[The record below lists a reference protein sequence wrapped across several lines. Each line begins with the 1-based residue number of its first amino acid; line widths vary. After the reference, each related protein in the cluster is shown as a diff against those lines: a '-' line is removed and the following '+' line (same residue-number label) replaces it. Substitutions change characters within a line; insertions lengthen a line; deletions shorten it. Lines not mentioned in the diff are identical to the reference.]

1 MVKFVQYKGKKY
13 IVITTTFS
21 NDCIEAPA
29 QIQINLEDVKPEH
42 HLSIFRQASFLLN
55 RPLRL
60 AKPQSKQEGISWWK
74 RLFRIK

>member
-21 NDCIEAPA
+21 NDDIEAPV
-29 QIQINLEDVKPEH
+29 QIQINLTDVESEH

-60 AKPQSKQEGISWWK
+60 AKPQSKQKGISWWK
-74 RLFRIK
+74 RLFGNK

>member
-21 NDCIEAPA
+21 NDNIEAPV
-29 QIQINLEDVKPEH
+29 QIQINLTDVEPEH

-60 AKPQSKQEGISWWK
+60 AKPQSKQKGISWWK
-74 RLFRIK
+74 RLFGNK

>member
-21 NDCIEAPA
+21 NDGVEAPV

-60 AKPQSKQEGISWWK
+60 VKPQSKQEDRPWWK
-74 RLFRIK
+74 RLFRTK